1 MELSVCVVGHVSL
14 PLSRSAIYTTLQS
27 AYKYL
32 FRYCVQLFKLL
43 RLIWYDMICIGR
55 SVSLKSLHIDI
66 RSQFQVTR
74 WCVILSIDVCSSM
87 ASTFPPQC
95 YIEPT
100 NSINRKHYTWLCTW
114 EGRGIN
120 RPPYLLAGMQ
130 REEKREE
137 GRLRDSIILYQKTDQ
152 RRKEHIVCNVINYLN
167 DCLVQRM
174 TFKGMGH
181 S

>member
-1 MELSVCVVGHVSL
+1 
-14 PLSRSAIYTTLQS
+14 
-27 AYKYL
+27 
-32 FRYCVQLFKLL
+32 
-43 RLIWYDMICIGR
+43 MICRSFVR
-55 SVSLKSLHIDI
+55 SVSLKSPHIDI
-66 RSQFQVTR
+66 RRQFQVTR
-74 WCVILSIDVCSSM
+74 WCVILSIEVCSSM

-95 YIEPT
+95 YIEPI
-100 NSINRKHYTWLCTW
+100 NSINRKHYTFVH
-114 EGRGIN
+114 EK
-120 RPPYLLAGMQ
+120 
-130 REEKREE
+130 EEELIGHPIYWKGYKEKEREE

>member
-1 MELSVCVVGHVSL
+1 MNEWMKLSVCVVGHVSL

-32 FRYCVQLFKLL
+32 FRYCIQLFKLL
-43 RLIWYDMICIGR
+43 RLIWYDMICRSFGR
-55 SVSLKSLHIDI
+55 SVSLKSPHIDI
-66 RSQFQVTR
+66 RRQFQVTR

-120 RPPYLLAGMQ
+120 RPPYLLAGIQ
-130 REEKREE
+130 REGEGGRKTERFDYTLSEDWSEEE
-137 GRLRDSIILYQKTDQ
+137 GAY
-152 RRKEHIVCNVINYLN
+152 C
-167 DCLVQRM
+167 VQR
-174 TFKGMGH
+174 H
-181 S
+181 